1 MAADA
6 AALKARFD
14 AVPTSQTL
22 SMQIERLGEG
32 EAELSAPY
40 TSQWDGIFQSFHGGL
55 LTALADTAACW
66 ATLTLA
72 GAEARVTTTDI
83 AIRFLA
89 PCRSRV
95 YAAAKV
101 MKFGRTLCPCT
112 VWLRDAEG
120 REVAFAQVTYI
131 RMG

>member
-1 MAADA
+1 MAADI
-6 AALKARFD
+6 AALQARFD
-14 AVPTSQTL
+14 AVPTSRSL
-22 SMQIERLGEG
+22 AMQIERLGEG
-32 EAELSAPY
+32 EAVLSAPY

-66 ATLTLA
+66 AVLTLT
-72 GAEARVTTTDI
+72 GAEAKVATTDI
-83 AIRFLA
+83 SIRFLA

-95 YAAAKV
+95 YAKANV

-131 RMG
+131 RLG